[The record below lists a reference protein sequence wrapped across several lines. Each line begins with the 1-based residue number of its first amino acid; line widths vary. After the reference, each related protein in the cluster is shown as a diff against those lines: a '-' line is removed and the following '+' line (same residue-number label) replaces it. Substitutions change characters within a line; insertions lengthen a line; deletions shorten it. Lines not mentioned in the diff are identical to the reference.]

1 MKRIF
6 FEGDYWGPFRFFD
19 QVFSIQGQN
28 ELKREFLEEVFNI
41 SEDQYNDP
49 SFDFLDIIC
58 NLETYVVSNS
68 YESEDGTIEIEYSY
82 KHFLNQKFKIELKKI
97 FILIDDHI
105 NFHTNS
111 LNEIQFKIQKYQNE
125 ISSYRTFLDSNEVV
139 CKKIYLNLITR
150 FIKRFNELLK
160 NNKIQ
165 SINQFNLSPLIIGN
179 KIDIDKLVD
188 NIIDVNLFDDSID
201 KLELKKLITY
211 QSTDFVFVLKDFNYM
226 LRVFIDALKEY
237 NYWSKVSLKN
247 NCEKYH
253 FLSNNERLNA
263 HSLSSSYSDFKKDK
277 TKNYIDGIEGKIKK
291 CFNFQ

>member
-49 SFDFLDIIC
+49 SFDSLDIIC

-82 KHFLNQKFKIELKKI
+82 KHFLNEKFKIELKKI

-111 LNEIQFKIQKYQNE
+111 LNEIQFKIQKYQNK
-125 ISSYRTFLDSNEVV
+125 ISKYRSFLSTNSVT
-139 CKKIYLNLITR
+139 CQKLYLNLLSR
-150 FIKRFNELLK
+150 LNKRFNVILE

-165 SINQFNLSPLIIGN
+165 SIKQINLSLFTDEKN
-179 KIDIDKLVD
+179 IDKLVD

-277 TKNYIDGIEGKIKK
+277 TKNHIDSIEGKIKK
-291 CFNFQ
+291 CFKFQ

>member
-49 SFDFLDIIC
+49 SFDSLDIIC

-82 KHFLNQKFKIELKKI
+82 KHFLNEKFKIELKKI

-111 LNEIQFKIQKYQNE
+111 LNEIQFKIQKYQNK
-125 ISSYRTFLDSNEVV
+125 ISKYRSFLSTNSVT
-139 CKKIYLNLITR
+139 CQKLYLNLLSR
-150 FIKRFNELLK
+150 LNKRFNVILE

-165 SINQFNLSPLIIGN
+165 SIKQINLSLFTDEKN
-179 KIDIDKLVD
+179 IDKLVD

-263 HSLSSSYSDFKKDK
+263 HSLSSIYSDFKKDK
-277 TKNYIDGIEGKIKK
+277 TKNHIDSIEGKIKK
-291 CFNFQ
+291 CFKFQ

>member
-49 SFDFLDIIC
+49 SFDSLDIIC

-111 LNEIQFKIQKYQNE
+111 LNEIQFKIQKYQNKTSKYS
-125 ISSYRTFLDSNEVV
+125 IFLASNNVT
-139 CKKIYLNLITR
+139 CQNLYLNLLSR
-150 FIKRFNELLK
+150 LNKRFNVILE

-165 SINQFNLSPLIIGN
+165 SIKQINLSLFTDEKN
-179 KIDIDKLVD
+179 IDKLVD
-188 NIIDVNLFDDSID
+188 KIIDVNLFDDSIEKSD
-201 KLELKKLITY
+201 LKKLVTY
-211 QSTDFVFVLKDFNYM
+211 QPTDFVFVLKDFNYM

-253 FLSNNERLNA
+253 SF
-263 HSLSSSYSDFKKDK
+263 
-277 TKNYIDGIEGKIKK
+277 
-291 CFNFQ
+291 